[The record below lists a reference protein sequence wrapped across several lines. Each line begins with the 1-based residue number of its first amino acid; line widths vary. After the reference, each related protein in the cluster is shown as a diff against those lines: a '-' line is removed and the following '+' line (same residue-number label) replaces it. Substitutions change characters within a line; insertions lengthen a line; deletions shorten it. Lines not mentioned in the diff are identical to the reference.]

1 MFALYQFHKTSASVN
16 YNGYL
21 VFVRLRNKSGQIGDF
36 LQHNSMFRLPE
47 IKWAGLITNSVQ
59 IG

>member
-36 LQHNSMFRLPE
+36 LQHKLN
-47 IKWAGLITNSVQ
+47 VQ
-59 IG
+59 AA